1 MAGARGV
8 RRLVRWGLRH
18 GVPRVVM
25 ARRARA
31 GDLGA
36 RIMFDAGVRAEP
48 FPYYEQ
54 LRARGRLVDAGVA
67 RCSVDYGLCS
77 AVLRNPDFGS
87 AVPPA
92 GRPPPPGPPGGKGR
106 PRAPP
111 SGGGG
116 PPRP

>member
-8 RRLVRWGLRH
+8 RRLVRWGFRH
-18 GVPRVVM
+18 GMPRAVM

-36 RIMFDAGVRAEP
+36 RIMFDAAVRADP

-67 RCSVDYGLCS
+67 RCTVDHDLCR
-77 AVLRNPDFGS
+77 AVLRSPDFGS
-87 AVPPA
+87 AVPA
-92 GRPPPPGPPGGKGR
+92 
-106 PRAPP
+106 AA
-111 SGGGG
+111 
-116 PPRP
+116 